1 MPATYTPREMIA
13 KLISFDT
20 TSRNSNL
27 ELVSFVEAYLADY
40 GIKSTRFYN
49 EDRTKANLLATIG
62 PNVEG
67 GVILSGHTDV
77 VPVDGQPW
85 ETNPWELV
93 EKDGKLFGRG
103 TCDMKSFSAIALA
116 FVPEFVKRNLKV
128 PIHLALS
135 YDEEVGCTG
144 VGSMIEG
151 LADLIAPPRCAI
163 IGEPTNMKVVNAN
176 KGIRSFR
183 TTVEG
188 KESHSSLPANGAS
201 AILYAVELI
210 NHLVELRRQMEDLG
224 DPSGRFDPGY
234 TTLSVGVI
242 EGGTATNIIPREC
255 SFTWEY
261 RPLPD
266 VDQDCIKT
274 EFLSHVENI
283 VLPRLK
289 KEAGEDGKITTEDLV
304 AVPGLL
310 AEDDC
315 AAEELALKLT
325 GHNHLE
331 AVSYAAE
338 AGMFQLA
345 GIPAVICG
353 PSSITEA
360 HKPNEFITL
369 DQVARGVAFF
379 ERLTEELGT

>member
-27 ELVSFVEAYLADY
+27 ELVEFIEGYLGEY
-40 GIKSTRFYN
+40 GIKATRFPN
-49 EDRTKANLLATIG
+49 EAGDKTNLLATIG

-67 GVILSGHTDV
+67 GIILSGHTDV

-85 ETNPWELV
+85 VTDPWTVTEM
-93 EKDGKLFGRG
+93 DGKLYGRG

-116 FVPEFVKRNLKV
+116 LVPEFLMRDLKA

-144 VGSMIEG
+144 VPSMIAG
-151 LADLIAPPRCAI
+151 LSHAIPAPRCAI
-163 IGEPTNMKVVNAN
+163 IGEPTDMKVVNAN

-183 TTVEG
+183 TTVTG

-201 AILYAVELI
+201 AILFANELI
-210 NHLVELRRQMEDLG
+210 NHLVELSRQMVDLG
-224 DPSGRFDPGY
+224 DDTGRFDPGF

-242 EGGTATNIIPREC
+242 SGGTATNIIPREC

-261 RPLPD
+261 RPLPH
-266 VDQDCIKT
+266 VDQDCIIS
-274 EFLSHVENI
+274 EFQSHVDNI
-283 VLPRLK
+283 VLPRLQK
-289 KEAGEDGKITTEDLV
+289 QSDGEGNIVTEDLV
-304 AVPGLL
+304 AVPGLV
-310 AEDDC
+310 AGENG
-315 AAEELALKLT
+315 AAEELALRLT
-325 GHNHLE
+325 GANHAE
-331 AVSYAAE
+331 TVSYAAE
-338 AGMFQLA
+338 AGMFQIA
-345 GIPAVICG
+345 GIPSVICG
-353 PSSITEA
+353 PGSITEA

-369 DQVARGVAFF
+369 EQVDKSVAFF
-379 ERLTEELGT
+379 RKLMDELSA

>member
-27 ELVSFVEAYLADY
+27 ELIEFIESYLGDY
-40 GIKSTRFYN
+40 GITATRFPN
-49 EDRTKANLLATIG
+49 EDGTKTNLLATIG

-67 GVILSGHTDV
+67 GIILSGHTDV

-85 ETNPWELV
+85 VTDPWTLT

-116 FVPEFVKRNLKV
+116 FVPEFVKRDLKA

-144 VGSMIEG
+144 VVSMIAG
-151 LADLIAPPRCAI
+151 LKDAIPTPRCAI

-176 KGIRSFR
+176 KGIRSFH
-183 TTVEG
+183 TVVTG

-201 AILYAVELI
+201 AILFANELI
-210 NHLVELRRQMEDLG
+210 NHLVELSKQMIDLG
-224 DPSGRFDPGY
+224 DSTGRFDPGF
-234 TTLSVGVI
+234 TTVSVGVI
-242 EGGTATNIIPREC
+242 KGGTATNIIPREC

-261 RPLPD
+261 RPLPH
-266 VDQDCIKT
+266 VDQNCIID
-274 EFLSHVENI
+274 EFQSHVDNI
-283 VLPRLK
+283 VLPRLLK
-289 KEAGEDGKITTEDLV
+289 QSGGEGSIVTTDLV
-304 AVPGLL
+304 AVPGLH
-310 AEDDC
+310 AGEN
-315 AAEELALKLT
+315 AVAEELALRLT
-325 GHNHLE
+325 GANHAE

-338 AGMFQLA
+338 AGMFQIA
-345 GIPAVICG
+345 GVPSIICG
-353 PSSITEA
+353 PGSITEA
-360 HKPNEFITL
+360 HKPNEFITIE
-369 DQVARGVAFF
+369 QVNKGVALF
-379 ERLTEELGT
+379 EKLLDELTR

>member
-27 ELVSFVEAYLADY
+27 ELIDFIEQYLNDNGARC
-40 GIKSTRFYN
+40 TRFYN
-49 EDRTKANLLATIG
+49 EDKTKANLLASIG
-62 PNVEG
+62 PDVEG
-67 GVILSGHTDV
+67 GIILSGHTDV

-85 ETNPWELV
+85 VTDPWKLT
-93 EKDGKLFGRG
+93 EKDGKLYGRG

-116 FVPEFVKRNLKV
+116 LVPMFLTHGLKV
-128 PIHLALS
+128 PLHFALS

-151 LADLIAPPRCAI
+151 LSEAIPTPRCAI
-163 IGEPTNMKVVNAN
+163 IGEPTNMKVVNGN

-201 AILYAVELI
+201 AILFSVELI
-210 NHLVELRRQMEDLG
+210 NHLMELGRQMEDLG
-224 DPSGRFDPGY
+224 DASGQFDPGF

-255 SFTWEY
+255 QFDWEY
-261 RPLPD
+261 RPLPH
-266 VDQDCIKT
+266 VDQDCIIK
-274 EFLSHVENI
+274 EFQSHVDNI
-283 VLPRLK
+283 VLPRLLK
-289 KEAGEDGKITTEDLV
+289 KGGGEGRIVTEDLV
-304 AVPGLL
+304 AVPGLH
-310 AEDDC
+310 AHENSPAD
-315 AAEELALKLT
+315 ELALKLT
-325 GHNHLE
+325 GANRAE
-331 AVSYAAE
+331 TVSYAAE
-338 AGMFQLA
+338 AGMFQIA
-345 GIPAVICG
+345 GVPSVICG
-353 PSSITEA
+353 PGSITEA

-369 DQVARGVAFF
+369 DQVDQSVAFF
-379 ERLTEELGT
+379 EKLMEELCR